1 MPDNVVSRLSHRSR
15 TQLLYVASNQV
26 QCCNAYLELL
36 AQVPLKEIL
45 SKAES
50 GALIGLLSMCMESID
65 LVYVDLY

>member
-1 MPDNVVSRLSHRSR
+1 MHI
-15 TQLLYVASNQV
+15 
-26 QCCNAYLELL
+26 LELL